1 MSHPGTLGIISC
13 KSHVCHALDWPDPQ
27 CRVFPQFT
35 CNKTN
40 GNAKPTTDVDS
51 SAGDDLNMFEH
62 GNSCR
67 GRGSFWIVLDPVV

>member
-13 KSHVCHALDWPDPQ
+13 KSHVCQ
-27 CRVFPQFT
+27 CRVLPQLT

-51 SAGDDLNMFEH
+51 SAGDDLNMFEFEN

-67 GRGSFWIVLDPVV
+67 GRGSSWIVLDPVV